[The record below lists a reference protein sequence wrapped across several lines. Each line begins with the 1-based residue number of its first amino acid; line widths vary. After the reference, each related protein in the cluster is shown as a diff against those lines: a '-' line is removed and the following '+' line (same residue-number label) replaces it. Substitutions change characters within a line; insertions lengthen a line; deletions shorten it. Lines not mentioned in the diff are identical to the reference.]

1 MVLLR
6 TFIKGK
12 KVANRATFFFVF
24 RLFYDKM
31 IKSVKKLGVSN
42 IFVITTLEN
51 TLFFELALSLRRRE
65 KYLM

>member
-6 TFIKGK
+6 TFIKGN
-12 KVANRATFFFVF
+12 KVANRATFFLVF

-51 TLFFELALSLRRRE
+51 TLFLNLL
-65 KYLM
+65 

>member
-6 TFIKGK
+6 TFIKGN
-12 KVANRATFFFVF
+12 KVANRATFFVF

-51 TLFFELALSLRRRE
+51 TLFFELALS
-65 KYLM
+65 

>member
-6 TFIKGK
+6 TFIKGN
-12 KVANRATFFFVF
+12 KVANRATFFVF

-31 IKSVKKLGVSN
+31 IKSVKMLGVSN

-51 TLFFELALSLRRRE
+51 TLFSNLP
-65 KYLM
+65 